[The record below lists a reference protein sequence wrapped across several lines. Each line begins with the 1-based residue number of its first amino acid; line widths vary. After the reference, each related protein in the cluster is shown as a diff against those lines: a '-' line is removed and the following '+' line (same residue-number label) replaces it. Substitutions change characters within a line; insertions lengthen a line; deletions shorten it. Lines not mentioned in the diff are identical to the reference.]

1 MWNSSSVLLQKGIQ
15 GMVVPEFNND
25 NNCRNHQH
33 SSWGDEEHLEFDND
47 LLVEEILENLTKTPI
62 GQVLKRI
69 ASMPE
74 VRKEKVINVRSQ
86 ICKGKYN
93 LSERLDA
100 ALDKVLEELIT

>member
-1 MWNSSSVLLQKGIQ
+1 MVL
-15 GMVVPEFNND
+15 PEFNAD
-25 NNCRNHQH
+25 NKRCKHQRPADAA
-33 SSWGDEEHLEFDND
+33 GEYLDVTDD
-47 LLVEEILENLTKTPI
+47 LLTEEILNNITKTPL

-86 ICKGKYN
+86 ICKGNYN
-93 LSERLDA
+93 LSERLDV

>member
-1 MWNSSSVLLQKGIQ
+1 MGTSELNADS
-15 GMVVPEFNND
+15 D
-25 NNCRNHQH
+25 RRNHQRPARAVGEPLET
-33 SSWGDEEHLEFDND
+33 GDD
-47 LLVEEILENLTKTPI
+47 LLVEQILENITNTPI

-86 ICKGKYN
+86 LSKGKYE
-93 LSERLDA
+93 LRERLDV